1 MSGGLVGTNKK
12 PRAKVATRDITRG
25 VPSRHWTAPP
35 ISGSRHF
42 GHFVFGC
49 DSFFFYPMTI
59 GANFQG
65 LAPAELVW
73 PKTSQKR
80 AHAVRIVDHCV
91 EFTHSKRSPSSGML
105 EPCAVNKFAQHPRYP
120 QTVFR
125 RASGNT
131 ASQLRWSYSNGW
143 YVRLTPSSTR
153 GIVSPCLAGRGKTLG
168 PVWAPDVE
176 VGIVQPI
183 GQRARCRVFT
193 TSSGLSWVFVEF
205 V

>member
-49 DSFFFYPMTI
+49 
-59 GANFQG
+59 GLANFQG

-80 AHAVRIVDHCV
+80 A
-91 EFTHSKRSPSSGML
+91 P
-105 EPCAVNKFAQHPRYP
+105 
-120 QTVFR
+120 
-125 RASGNT
+125 
-131 ASQLRWSYSNGW
+131 
-143 YVRLTPSSTR
+143 TPSGLLTIALNSSTQKEALHQ
-153 GIVSPCLAGRGKTLG
+153 GCLN
-168 PVWAPDVE
+168 P
-176 VGIVQPI
+176 
-183 GQRARCRVFT
+183 AR
-193 TSSGLSWVFVEF
+193 
-205 V
+205 